1 MVAVFARRV
10 HGKRLIFRD
19 IMVAKMRSEA
29 GVAHGSRLPGRCVA
43 LGGVLCVLAALL
55 AAALIGPAVLSG
67 QCAEPD
73 PAAPP
78 ATASAWL
85 AAARAGDGRAQF
97 EIASLYL
104 SGQWGAQDEAQAIC
118 WLQRSASQGFAPA
131 FLLLTHIYS
140 QGTGLR
146 PPDPGKAALWAA
158 RLVNSE
164 RPGLS
169 ETHNTAGAWI
179 RDGNARVR
187 LSEEEV
193 LLLQVLRSDYAE
205 RMQGGGAPEADLAG
219 DHAQILSRRR
229 KLAEELNSGLTRQ
242 SRWVVDPF
250 STCLVWFQ
258 EPRGDEFVRWD
269 GTCDAEGFATGRGT
283 LSFRSQENGRITSCS
298 GIMNAGIIVEGEFK
312 EGE

>member
-1 MVAVFARRV
+1 M
-10 HGKRLIFRD
+10 IFRV

-29 GVAHGSRLPGRCVA
+29 GGAQASRPPGRYA
-43 LGGVLCVLAALL
+43 ARGGVLCVLAALV
-55 AAALIGPAVLSG
+55 AAAWIGPAVLPG
-67 QCAEPD
+67 QCAERD
-73 PAAPP
+73 ASAPP
-78 ATASAWL
+78 GTASAWL

-97 EIASLYL
+97 EIASLHL
-104 SGQWGAQDEAQAIC
+104 SGQWGAQDEAQAIY
-118 WLQRSASQGFAPA
+118 WLQRSAEQGFAPA

-140 QGTGLR
+140 HGTGLR

-164 RPGLS
+164 HSGLA
-169 ETHNTAGAWI
+169 ETQHTAGTWS

-205 RMQGGGAPEADLAG
+205 RMQGAGAPETGSDG
-219 DHAQILSRRR
+219 NHGEILSRRR
-229 KLAEELNSGLTRQ
+229 RLAEQLNSGLTRQ

-250 STCLVWFQ
+250 STCLIWFQ
-258 EPRGDEFVRWD
+258 EPQGDEFVRWD
-269 GTCDAEGFATGRGT
+269 GICDAEGFATGRGT
-283 LSFRSQENGRITSCS
+283 LSFRSQSNGQITRCS
-298 GIMNAGIIVEGEFK
+298 GIMNAGIIVEGEFM